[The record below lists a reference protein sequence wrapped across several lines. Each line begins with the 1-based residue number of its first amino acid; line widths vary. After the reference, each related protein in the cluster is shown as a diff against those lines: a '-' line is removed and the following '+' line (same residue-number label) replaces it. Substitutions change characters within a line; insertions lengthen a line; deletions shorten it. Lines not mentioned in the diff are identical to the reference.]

1 MLNPNFALHSVS
13 SYVYGTTR
21 LGDESIPLTDR
32 IAIARE
38 AINAGVWIHTSDQYG
53 EALKVLAV
61 AIRETRVPPQ
71 FFKVGHDSV
80 DQIRQSMISQLDTI
94 GLGEMTVGQL
104 CLGGNLATAFA
115 NGDDA
120 AFELNELKTEGRVSS
135 YVLEV
140 FPWISEVPY
149 QALQKGHA
157 SKLVDAYIFYL
168 NPLQRFVTNELWD
181 LIVERQFPVVAMRT
195 VCGGDI
201 RSLVHRDNY
210 VGERAQQVLPLFAR
224 SGCASWT
231 EFCVRFVKGF
241 PFVVSTVGS
250 TSRSE
255 NLNDFVNIRLEE
267 VQPLPAEIHEE
278 LLALQRKWS
287 DDVDRHAMP
296 WTM

>member
-1 MLNPNFALHSVS
+1 MLNPNSALHSVS

-21 LGDESIPLTDR
+21 LGDESIPLEDR

-38 AINAGVWIHTSDQYG
+38 AIEAGVWIHTSDQYG
-53 EALKVLAV
+53 EGLKVLAV

-80 DQIRQSMISQLDTI
+80 DQIRQSMISQLGTI

-104 CLGGNLATAFA
+104 CLGGDMATAFA

-140 FPWISEVPY
+140 FPWISETPL

-157 SKLVDAYIFYL
+157 SKLVDAFIFYL
-168 NPLQRFVTNELWD
+168 NPLQRFVTNDLWD
-181 LIVERQFPVVAMRT
+181 LIVEKQFPVVAMRT
-195 VCGGDI
+195 VCGGDV
-201 RSLVHRDNY
+201 RSLVHRENY

-224 SGCASWT
+224 SGCSSWT

-250 TSRSE
+250 TARSN
-255 NLNDFVNIRLEE
+255 NLEDFLSNRLEDVE
-267 VQPLPAEIHEE
+267 PLPSEIQEE
-278 LLALQRKWS
+278 LLKLQRKWS
-287 DDVDRHAMP
+287 DDVDRHAAP

>member
-1 MLNPNFALHSVS
+1 VLNPNFALHSVS

>member
-1 MLNPNFALHSVS
+1 MLNPNSALHSIS

-21 LGDESIPLTDR
+21 LGDDSIPLTDR
-32 IAIARE
+32 IAIPRE

-80 DQIRQSMISQLDTI
+80 DQIRQSIISQLGTI
-94 GLGEMTVGQL
+94 GIGEITVGQL
-104 CLGGNLATAFA
+104 CLGGNMATAFA

-181 LIVERQFPVVAMRT
+181 LIVEKQFPVVAMRT

-241 PFVVSTVGS
+241 PFVLSTVGS

-267 VQPLPAEIHEE
+267 VQPLPVEIHEE
-278 LLALQRKWS
+278 LLDLQRKWS
-287 DDVDRHAMP
+287 DDVDRHAEP

>member
-1 MLNPNFALHSVS
+1 
-13 SYVYGTTR
+13 
-21 LGDESIPLTDR
+21 
-32 IAIARE
+32 
-38 AINAGVWIHTSDQYG
+38 
-53 EALKVLAV
+53 V

-80 DQIRQSMISQLDTI
+80 DQIRQSMISQLETI
-94 GLGEMTVGQL
+94 GIGEMTVGQL
-104 CLGGNLATAFA
+104 CLGGTMATAFA

-140 FPWISEVPY
+140 FPWICETPLK
-149 QALQKGHA
+149 ALEKGHA

-168 NPLQRFVTNELWD
+168 NPLQRFVTNDLWD
-181 LIVERQFPVVAMRT
+181 LIVETEFPVVAMRT

-224 SGCASWT
+224 SGCSSWT

-241 PFVVSTVGS
+241 PFVLATVGS

-255 NLNDFVNIRLEE
+255 NLKDFVGIRLED
-267 VQPLPAEIHEE
+267 VDPLPAEVHEE
-278 LLALQRKWS
+278 LLKLQRKWS
-287 DDVDRHAMP
+287 DDTDRHAAP